1 MPHTADIDVIVGG
14 GGVAGMAAAAA
25 IHQLGYQVLL
35 VEPGLNDERRLA
47 GEVFHPPGVAGLAE
61 LGLLPA
67 VMSTP
72 AVTVNGFS
80 VSSDGD
86 FIRLPYDTVP
96 THRLPGLC
104 LEHSLI
110 RRRMRDAVSALPNI
124 MLNCARVVALDQSD
138 PSSLVVDIASERHT
152 TSRYRAV
159 ILVAADGTSSRLA
172 RMAGIGVHNRRIS
185 TIWAYRVGSENLP
198 QREYGHVFLGPGT
211 PILLYPIG
219 RNEARILFDLP
230 YHPRARPTAAGCLS
244 VAGGLPPALRHAAQ

>member
-124 MLNCARVVALDQSD
+124 MLNCARVVGVDQSD

-152 TSRYRAV
+152 TSRYRCR

-172 RMAGIGVHNRRIS
+172 RLPGIAPPPPPPS
-185 TIWAYRVGSENLP
+185 P
-198 QREYGHVFLGPGT
+198 
-211 PILLYPIG
+211 
-219 RNEARILFDLP
+219 
-230 YHPRARPTAAGCLS
+230 HPAPPS
-244 VAGGLPPALRHAAQ
+244 PPPHLPP